1 MQSSQG
7 EDYVEEKE
15 WLFTGRIT
23 CSFSFCIRL
32 CRFRGRDQEGCRK
45 HPQDTACLQLF
56 REKIPIVVMDFDTRV
71 PGHGY
76 RVGQGASDM
85 LITALVKTKK
95 YRVYERNKL
104 KSIMKEQKLQMSGA
118 VDAST
123 AVQIGKL
130 VGAKYIVTGAVTEF
144 GIKKSGAH
152 GGGYFSVGKKAYR
165 ATVDVRAVSVKT
177 GEIVFADTGSGILKS
192 KAVTVLGF
200 GGGEDYD
207 EKKASESMRMAID
220 DVMSRIYIE
229 LN

>member
-1 MQSSQG
+1 MLKKGNGFLLVGLLAAFLFALGCAGSGG
-7 EDYVEEKE
+7 ETKSDEEGTPRTLPAYNYSGK
-15 WLFTGRIT
+15 
-23 CSFSFCIRL
+23 
-32 CRFRGRDQEGCRK
+32 
-45 HPQDTACLQLF
+45 
-56 REKIPIVVMDFDTRV
+56 KIPIVVMDFDTRV

-130 VGAKYIVTGAVTEF
+130 VGAKYIITGAVTEF

-152 GGGYFSVGKKAYR
+152 GAGYFSVGKKAYR
-165 ATVDVRAVSVKT
+165 ATVDVRVVSVKT

-200 GGGEDYD
+200 GGGESYD

-229 LN
+229 VN

>member
-1 MQSSQG
+1 MLKKRNGFLMVGLLAAFLFALGCAGSGG
-7 EDYVEEKE
+7 ETKKDEESAPRTLPAYNYSGK
-15 WLFTGRIT
+15 
-23 CSFSFCIRL
+23 
-32 CRFRGRDQEGCRK
+32 
-45 HPQDTACLQLF
+45 
-56 REKIPIVVMDFDTRV
+56 KIPIVVMDFETRV

-85 LITALVKTKK
+85 LITALFKTKK

-118 VDAST
+118 VDMST

-144 GIKKSGAH
+144 GVAKSGAQ
-152 GGGYFSVGKKAYR
+152 GGGYFSVGKQWYR
-165 ATVDVRAVSVKT
+165 STVDVRAVSVQT
-177 GEIVFADTGSGILKS
+177 GEIVFADSGSGALKS
-192 KAVTVLGF
+192 RAVTVLGF
-200 GGGEDYD
+200 GGGESYD
-207 EKKASESMRMAID
+207 EKKASESMRLAID

>member
-1 MQSSQG
+1 MLKKGNGFLLVGLLAAFLFAVGCAGSGG
-7 EDYVEEKE
+7 ETQKDEEGTPRTLPAYNYSGK
-15 WLFTGRIT
+15 
-23 CSFSFCIRL
+23 
-32 CRFRGRDQEGCRK
+32 
-45 HPQDTACLQLF
+45 
-56 REKIPIVVMDFDTRV
+56 KIPIVVMDFDTRV

-118 VDAST
+118 VDMST

-130 VGAKYIVTGAVTEF
+130 VGAKYIITGAVTEF
-144 GIKKSGAH
+144 GIKQSGAH

-165 ATVDVRAVSVKT
+165 ATVDVRAVSVQT

-192 KAVTVLGF
+192 KSVTVLGF
-200 GGGEDYD
+200 GGGESFD

-220 DVMSRIYIE
+220 DVMSRMYIE